1 MNASLR
7 DTVDRKLAIA
17 ITLNEGGCGGS
28 YYEATLLLSSIV
40 SGIAADVWPGEG
52 IDRKR
57 FIELWVRYADP
68 ALDAV
73 RISVPLLV
81 TALNEQGKQAE
92 AAAFGMAR
100 PVAYALGQ
108 STRVVVGTEVDAS
121 EAEVLAICPG
131 LAVREL
137 RGFAYPNAFYRHV
150 RSTLVH
156 EYHLGE
162 SASAQP
168 MTPREAGVS
177 YVNIITSPYRQIHFH
192 IPWLGEVIRSI
203 AASVEPV
210 ILSGP
215 QAVPQAWW
223 IEG

>member
-1 MNASLR
+1 
-7 DTVDRKLAIA
+7 
-17 ITLNEGGCGGS
+17 
-28 YYEATLLLSSIV
+28 
-40 SGIAADVWPGEG
+40 
-52 IDRKR
+52 
-57 FIELWVRYADP
+57 
-68 ALDAV
+68 
-73 RISVPLLV
+73 V
-81 TALNEQGKQAE
+81 TALDEQGKQVE
-92 AAAFGMAR
+92 AAALRKAR
-100 PVAYALGQ
+100 PVAYRPGHSA
-108 STRVVVGTEVDAS
+108 RVVVGSEVDAT

-131 LAVREL
+131 LAVREI
-137 RGFAYPNAFYRHV
+137 REFAYPNAFYRHV

-162 SASAQP
+162 SASARP
-168 MTPREAGVS
+168 MTSREAGVS
-177 YVNIITSPYRQIHFH
+177 YVNIITPPHRQIHFR

>member
-7 DTVDRKLAIA
+7 NTVDRKLAVA
-17 ITLNEGGCGGS
+17 ITLSEGGCGGS

-57 FIELWVRYADP
+57 FVELWVRYANP

-81 TALNEQGKQAE
+81 TALDEQGKQAE
-92 AAAFGMAR
+92 VAELHMAR
-100 PVAYALGQ
+100 PVAYAPGH
-108 STRVVVGTEVDAS
+108 STQVVVGTEVDAS

-131 LAVREL
+131 LAVREV
-137 RGFAYPNAFYRHV
+137 REFAYPNAFYRHV

-162 SASAQP
+162 LASARP
-168 MTPREAGVS
+168 MAPREAGVS
-177 YVNIITSPYRQIHFH
+177 YVNITTPPYRQIHFR
-192 IPWLGEVIRSI
+192 IPWLAEVIRSI
-203 AASVEPV
+203 AARAESVV
-210 ILSGP
+210 LSGP
-215 QAVPQAWW
+215 QEVPPAWW

>member
-1 MNASLR
+1 MNASLGS
-7 DTVDRKLAIA
+7 TVDRKLAVA
-17 ITLNEGGCGGS
+17 ITLSEGGCGGS

-57 FIELWVRYADP
+57 FVELWVRYVNP
-68 ALDAV
+68 ALDAL

-81 TALNEQGKQAE
+81 TALDEQGKQVE
-92 AAAFGMAR
+92 AAALRKAR
-100 PVAYALGQ
+100 PVAYTPGYSA
-108 STRVVVGTEVDAS
+108 RVVVGSEVDAT
-121 EAEVLAICPG
+121 EAEVLATCPG
-131 LAVREL
+131 LAVREV
-137 RGFAYPNAFYRHV
+137 REFVYPNAFYRHV

-162 SASAQP
+162 SASARP
-168 MTPREAGVS
+168 MTPKEAGVS
-177 YVNIITSPYRQIHFH
+177 YVNIVTPPHRQIHFH

-210 ILSGP
+210 IRSGP

-223 IEG
+223 IER